1 MPIVRTVPEFNFCG
15 LDCNKG
21 RPFLSCS
28 RSQEDLHI
36 LKLLDVTEEG
46 EYARILEEA
55 VALQATHAMLLHTS
69 YSTVQ
74 GIIKNLR
81 VMFLDIPI

>member
-1 MPIVRTVPEFNFCG
+1 MPIVRTAVPEFNFCG

-21 RPFLSCS
+21 QPFLSCS

-55 VALQATHAMLLHTS
+55 VALHASNTCNAAAHIL
-69 YSTVQ
+69 
-74 GIIKNLR
+74 
-81 VMFLDIPI
+81 